1 MYYNKFQDIELSA
14 LGMGCMRLPVID
26 GDDNRPDE
34 KAVSEMVDYAM
45 ANGIN
50 YYDTAWGYHGGN
62 SETVLGKALA
72 KYDHKDYY
80 IASKFPG
87 YDLSNFDRIEEIFE
101 AQLEKCGVDYFDF
114 YLFHNVCEMN
124 IDKYLDDEIGLRDFL
139 VKQKEA
145 GRIRHLGFSCHGTL
159 ETMHRFIKKYWR
171 DLEFCQIQLNYLDFE
186 FQDARLKVEEL
197 NNLGIPIW
205 VMEGLRGGKLAKSC
219 LGAEKLLAKSNP
231 EWTPANWAF
240 AFLES
245 VPGVT
250 MILSGMSDLEQLKQN
265 IEFFSEKREISDDD
279 IATLLTAAHF
289 DVTGKN
295 SGTVPCTA
303 CRYCTTHCPQGLD
316 IPRLLALYNEHAY
329 SEGGFIAPMALAAID
344 PDKLPSACIGCGA
357 CAKVCPQQIDIPGT
371 MKKFTELLG

>member
-231 EWTPANWAF
+231 DWTPANWAF

-265 IEFFSEKREISDDD
+265 TEFFSEKKELSDDD

-303 CRYCTTHCPQGLD
+303 CRYCTTHCPQELD

-329 SEGGFIAPMALAAID
+329 SEGGFIAPMALAAIEQ
-344 PDKLPSACIGCGA
+344 DKLPSACIGCGA